1 MLTGRSGNEKRYLGG
16 WVGVEW
22 EWGGGFAGAVMG
34 LPKAFT
40 GSIITA
46 RDSANGVLTY
56 TEIQNSYS
64 EINSIRLECFSFLL
78 QMCLRCQLSLVLL
91 KGVRGHG
98 HANADTFENTVFVS
112 KVFCIFK
119 LVSHQTNV

>member
-1 MLTGRSGNEKRYLGG
+1 MRRDI
-16 WVGVEW
+16 WVGGCGVAET
-22 EWGGGFAGAVMG
+22 GAVMG

-64 EINSIRLECFSFLL
+64 EINNIRLECFSF
-78 QMCLRCQLSLVLL
+78 C
-91 KGVRGHG
+91 
-98 HANADTFENTVFVS
+98 
-112 KVFCIFK
+112 
-119 LVSHQTNV
+119 

>member
-1 MLTGRSGNEKRYLGG
+1 MGG

-22 EWGGGFAGAVMG
+22 VGGGGTGAVMG

-64 EINSIRLECFSFLL
+64 EINNIRLKCFSLLL
-78 QMCLRCQLSLVLL
+78 QMCLRCQLSVVLF
-91 KGVRGHG
+91 KGVKGHVR
-98 HANADTFENTVFVS
+98 ADTFENTVFVS

-119 LVSHQTNV
+119 LPSHQTNV